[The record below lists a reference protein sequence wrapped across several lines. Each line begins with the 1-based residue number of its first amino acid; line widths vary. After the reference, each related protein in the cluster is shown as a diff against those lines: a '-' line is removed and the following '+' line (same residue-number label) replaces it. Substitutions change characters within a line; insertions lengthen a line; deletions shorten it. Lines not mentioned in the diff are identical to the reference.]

1 MIQRIQSIFLL
12 IAAGLFAYMSF
23 FSPIW
28 VLPNEELMAQDDT
41 KMFVLC
47 LSSMLLTLIALFVFA
62 NRRLQMKL
70 IRLTIIT
77 ELIISVRMYLV
88 TLEHNVSI
96 GTNTYLLLAA
106 AFIAL
111 ILAYRGVK
119 KDDDLVRSAD
129 RVR

>member
-1 MIQRIQSIFLL
+1 MIQRIQSIFLV

>member
-1 MIQRIQSIFLL
+1 MIQRIQSIFLV
-12 IAAGLFAYMSF
+12 IASGLFAYMSF

-28 VLPNEELMAQDDT
+28 ILRDKILMAQDDT
-41 KMFVLC
+41 KLFVLC
-47 LSSMLLTLIALFVFA
+47 LSSMLLTLIALFVFS

-88 TLEHNVSI
+88 SLEHNVSI
-96 GTNTYLLLAA
+96 GTNIYMLLAL
-106 AFIAL
+106 AFISL

-129 RVR
+129 RIR

>member
-1 MIQRIQSIFLL
+1 MIQRIQSIFLV

-47 LSSMLLTLIALFVFA
+47 LSSMLLTLIALFVYA